1 MKKLSLTIFAIF
13 LFMIFH
19 STAFAA
25 IDNITNLSSNIPT
38 VFFTSDNVNS
48 VSNTGTYNISDVWA
62 SSSDC
67 NAVTNAHYTYNKDE
81 YFVLD
86 GVPVLAGYVTGA
98 LANCGVGPYIEF
110 GSILNAINYYFNYPA
125 FINSYTDNSSHYLQE
140 YFVPHGQTIDLAT
153 DYNVSFGANGGTPP
167 VPVTPPSCTDG
178 IQNQGETGVDVGGP
192 CFYVSLNWP
201 TDVSQ
206 VPDFAQWTVAYYG
219 NDTSINTATMQ
230 KGVMWSDNKTLLDSC
245 LNYPSSTATYA
256 SCFALADPVHIDFG
270 ADLYISSPT
279 HSEFIDKIG
288 TMNPAQTYYAKAVL
302 YSVNDTSLNRE
313 TLLSYGS
320 DISFT
325 IDNTVGTAGAS
336 NLCSG
341 IDIGCILKAVFNWAF
356 VPTQASLT
364 QFSNL
369 GTFLS
374 SKAPFGYANEIYTEM
389 TTITYNADQT
399 PTVIIP
405 QVQFIDDDIF
415 TPMRNGLEWILWFS
429 FGFYLFKRF
438 KDIDI

>member
-19 STAFAA
+19 STAFASDYFSSLTNTA
-25 IDNITNLSSNIPT
+25 PIMYNGALMGIYSDLANGANDYPIPLTNPSGSSSNMLDGTYGHIYKGTYPDISNPTEPPGLPIGNHGWSFAQYGFGTFPLLPPDAVSGNYFLLISTVTLDGNWSLLHINDNIIFPFSYDETTLTVTNI
-38 VFFTSDNVNS
+38 
-48 VSNTGTYNISDVWA
+48 SNT
-62 SSSDC
+62 
-67 NAVTNAHYTYNKDE
+67 
-81 YFVLD
+81 
-86 GVPVLAGYVTGA
+86 
-98 LANCGVGPYIEF
+98 
-110 GSILNAINYYFNYPA
+110 
-125 FINSYTDNSSHYLQE
+125 
-140 YFVPHGQTIDLAT
+140 
-153 DYNVSFGANGGTPP
+153 PP
-167 VPVTPPSCTDG
+167 IPPSCTDG
-178 IQNQGETGVDVGGP
+178 IQNQGETGIDVGGP

-219 NDTSINTATMQ
+219 NDTAINTATMQ

-245 LNYPSSTATYA
+245 LNYPNSTATYA

-288 TMNPAQTYYAKAVL
+288 TMSPAQTYYARAVL

-336 NLCSG
+336 NLCSS
-341 IDIGCILKAVFNWAF
+341 IDIGCILKAVINWAF

-415 TPMRNGLEWILWFS
+415 TPMKNGLEWILWFS